1 MLYSCTTYRGPQYAV
16 FYPKTF
22 NECNQIYFL
31 FWVHK
36 LYYSI
41 YTKVIWLAIL
51 IVNIWID
58 HMIQPMITFKSRD
71 VGNRKPH
78 FSIKTC
84 VHLQFVTK
92 HTCILA
98 HFYLHEWLW
107 LVVRAQ
113 FLGLDFHTSMW
124 WHMCDILTVQTTVF
138 FMLNYFDVQFLTNA
152 FTHFL
157 TFVTSC
163 VLCWIYTFKQSVW
176 FGAAWCPVL
185 EDSSWLQTFTLPFGD
200 ICRSL

>member
-31 FWVHK
+31 CWVHK

-41 YTKVIWLAIL
+41 YTKAIWLTIL

-107 LVVRAQ
+107 QVVRAQ

-124 WHMCDILTVQTTVF
+124 WHMCDILKVQTTVF

-163 VLCWIYTFKQSVW
+163 VLCWINTCKHSVW
-176 FGAAWCPVL
+176 LWRCLVP
-185 EDSSWLQTFTLPFGD
+185 STW
-200 ICRSL
+200 R